1 MRTIGENIKAL
12 REQSG
17 LTQDALAEAAD
28 VNRVFIRW
36 FFAGVS
42 CLFQSTILPI

>member
-1 MRTIGENIKAL
+1 MRTIGENIKAI

-28 VNRVFIRW
+28 VNRVTLVKFHPW
-36 FFAGVS
+36 HLHLNTHGYS
-42 CLFQSTILPI
+42 